1 MNLGQVFTV
10 SATNVRRAG
19 FFILPFANNSQKHLE
34 VWKRYRIFAAETIKK
49 KIHYGNIKGL
59 HNKIG

>member
-1 MNLGQVFTV
+1 MNLGQVFTA

-34 VWKRYRIFAAETIKK
+34 VWKRYRIFAAET
-49 KIHYGNIKGL
+49 H
-59 HNKIG
+59 